1 MLIQEQLA
9 PVSIIAGTVKFWLSF
24 MVSEIISIGFLFS
37 IMLTVYFSKPD
48 SSSHSSLSELLLESY
63 SLELEDSRSKY
74 FTLDESSELTDV
86 SSGKVVSD
94 SSFSLSP

>member
-9 PVSIIAGTVKFWLSF
+9 PVSIIAGTMEFWLSF
-24 MVSEIISIGFLFS
+24 MVSEIINIGSLFS
-37 IMLTVYFSKPD
+37 IMLTLYFSKPD

-63 SLELEDSRSKY
+63 SSELEGSRSKY
-74 FTLDESSELTDV
+74 FTFDESSELTDV

-94 SSFSLSP
+94 SSF

>member
-1 MLIQEQLA
+1 MIQEQLA
-9 PVSIIAGTVKFWLSF
+9 PVSIIAGTVEFWLSF
-24 MVSEIISIGFLFS
+24 VVSEIISIGFLFS

-48 SSSHSSLSELLLESY
+48 SSSHLSLSDLLLESY
-63 SLELEDSRSKY
+63 SLDLEDSRSKY
-74 FTLDESSELTDV
+74 FALDESSELTDV

>member
-9 PVSIIAGTVKFWLSF
+9 PISIIAGTVEFWLSF

-48 SSSHSSLSELLLESY
+48 SSSHSSLSELLLKSY
-63 SLELEDSRSKY
+63 SLEPADSRAKY
-74 FTLDESSELTDV
+74 FSLDESSELTDV
-86 SSGKVVSD
+86 SFGKVVSD

>member
-9 PVSIIAGTVKFWLSF
+9 PGSIIAGTVEFWLSF

-48 SSSHSSLSELLLESY
+48 SSSHLSLLELLLKSY
-63 SLELEDSRSKY
+63 SLELEDNRSKY
-74 FTLDESSELTDV
+74 FTLDELSELTDI
-86 SSGKVVSD
+86 SSSKVVSD